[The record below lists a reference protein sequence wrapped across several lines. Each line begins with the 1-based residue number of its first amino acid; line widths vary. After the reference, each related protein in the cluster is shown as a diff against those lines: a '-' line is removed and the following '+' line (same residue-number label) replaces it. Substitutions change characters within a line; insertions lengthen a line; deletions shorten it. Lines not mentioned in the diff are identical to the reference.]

1 MLNWTRWALVDRVYC
16 KASLPARRFPL
27 FVSPQMGRLE
37 DAIADFTKALELDPT
52 NASSHN
58 SRGLARD
65 RAAGAASPQLAQSL
79 REGAI
84 ADFSAAISLETDN
97 AVFRHNRGF
106 CYR

>member
-1 MLNWTRWALVDRVYC
+1 
-16 KASLPARRFPL
+16 
-27 FVSPQMGRLE
+27 MGRL
-37 DAIADFTKALELDPT
+37 DAAIADFTTAIGLDPG

-65 RAAGAASPQLAQSL
+65 RAAGGAGMAPASASAL
-79 REGAI
+79 REAAI
-84 ADFSAAISLETDN
+84 ADFGAAISLEPGN